1 MILIHIRKKAR
12 QRAAEWFCAVNL
24 VLFGLT
30 LLSPGSTFSL
40 KPYASFKAVF
50 GETAT
55 GGLTLTVGLLWSA
68 GLVVNG
74 VRQQLTSTVRASCCF
89 AGVIVYALITLAY
102 AFGSIRV
109 EVLVPDLA
117 GNAAITVLALFC
129 LYWIGEE
136 KGCRGDA

>member
-12 QRAAEWFCAVNL
+12 QRAAEWFCALNL

-30 LLSPGSTFSL
+30 LLAPGATFDL
-40 KPYASFKAVF
+40 KAYAAFRAVF
-50 GETAT
+50 GEAAT
-55 GGLTLTVGLLWSA
+55 GGLTLLVGLVWSV

-74 VRQQLTSTVRASCCF
+74 VRQQLTSTVRATCCF

-102 AFGSIRV
+102 VFGSVRAGI
-109 EVLVPDLA
+109 LVPNA
-117 GNAAITVLALFC
+117 GGNAAIMVLALFC

-136 KGCRGDA
+136 KGGRTDG